1 MGLSPSAFC
10 ISTTFSRPELFSHSV
25 KRIPIAVRKKA
36 AQIRLLL
43 LDVDG
48 VLTDGGIII
57 DDRGLETKRFD
68 VRDGLGIALLLR
80 AGIKVGFLSGR
91 SSRSVTR
98 RARELKVRMVYQG
111 VQNKPAVY
119 AKIKKS
125 MGVTDDQIAYVGDDI
140 VDLPLLESAGLGVAV
155 RDGGPELQRRVD
167 YVTRRQGGKG
177 AVREIAELLL
187 KSQGKWNNVTRCY
200 YNE

>member
-1 MGLSPSAFC
+1 MVSSRSVFC
-10 ISTTFSRPELFSHSV
+10 ISTTFSRPALFSDSV
-25 KRIPIAVRKKA
+25 KRIPIGVRKKA
-36 AQIRLLL
+36 AQIKLLL

-68 VRDGLGIALLLR
+68 VRDGLGIALLIR
-80 AGIKVGFLSGR
+80 AGIKVGFISGR
-91 SSRSVTR
+91 SSRVVTT

-111 VQNKPAVY
+111 VHDKPAVY
-119 AKIKKS
+119 AKIKKR
-125 MGVTDDQIAYVGDDI
+125 MRLTDDQVAYVGDDI
-140 VDLPLLESAGLGVAV
+140 VDLPLLKSAGLGVVV

-167 YVTRRQGGKG
+167 YVTRTPGGKG

-187 KSQGKWNNVTRCY
+187 KSQGKWNNLTWRY
-200 YNE
+200 YHK

>member
-1 MGLSPSAFC
+1 M
-10 ISTTFSRPELFSHSV
+10 FSHSV
-25 KRIPIAVRKKA
+25 KRVPIAVRKKA

-68 VRDGLGIALLLR
+68 VRDGLGIALLIR

-91 SSRSVTR
+91 SSRVVTR
-98 RARELKVRMVYQG
+98 RARELKVRLVYQG

-119 AKIKKS
+119 AKIKKR
-125 MGVTDDQIAYVGDDI
+125 MRVTDDQIAYVGDDI
-140 VDLPLLESAGLGVAV
+140 VDLPLLKSAGLGVAV

-167 YVTRRQGGKG
+167 YVTQRPGGNG
-177 AVREIAELLL
+177 AVREIAEILL
-187 KSQGKWNNVTRCY
+187 KAQRKWNSLTWRY
-200 YNE
+200 YYE

>member
-1 MGLSPSAFC
+1 
-10 ISTTFSRPELFSHSV
+10 
-25 KRIPIAVRKKA
+25 
-36 AQIRLLL
+36 
-43 LDVDG
+43 
-48 VLTDGGIII
+48 
-57 DDRGLETKRFD
+57 
-68 VRDGLGIALLLR
+68 
-80 AGIKVGFLSGR
+80 
-91 SSRSVTR
+91 
-98 RARELKVRMVYQG
+98 MVYQG

>member
-1 MGLSPSAFC
+1 MVPSPSVFC
-10 ISTTFSRPELFSHSV
+10 ISTTFSRPALFSYSV
-25 KRIPIAVRKKA
+25 KRIPIGVRKKA
-36 AQIRLLL
+36 AQIKLLL

-68 VRDGLGIALLLR
+68 VRDGLGIALLIR
-80 AGIKVGFLSGR
+80 AGIKVGFITGR
-91 SSRSVTR
+91 SSRVVTR

-111 VQNKPAVY
+111 VQDKPTVY
-119 AKIKKS
+119 AKIKKR
-125 MGVTDDQIAYVGDDI
+125 MRLTDDQVAYVGDDI
-140 VDLPLLESAGLGVAV
+140 VDLPLLKSAGLGVVV

-167 YVTRRQGGKG
+167 YVTRTPGGRG

-187 KSQGKWNNVTRCY
+187 KSQGKWNNLTWRY
-200 YNE
+200 YHK

>member
-1 MGLSPSAFC
+1 
-10 ISTTFSRPELFSHSV
+10 V

-167 YVTRRQGGKG
+167 YVTRSQGGKG